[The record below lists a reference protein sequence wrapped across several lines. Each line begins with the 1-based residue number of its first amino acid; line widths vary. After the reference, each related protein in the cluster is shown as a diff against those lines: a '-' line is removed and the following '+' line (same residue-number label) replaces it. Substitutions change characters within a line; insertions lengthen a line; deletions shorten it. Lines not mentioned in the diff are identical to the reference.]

1 MTAVCEFRR
10 GYHTPEIATNTLSFE
25 LAAERNRLLQ
35 EELPKAQRRTAA
47 AHITG
52 GCPMEG
58 VALERLKDAEA
69 KEAATIRRIGEID
82 GTLGVPW
89 QTL

>member
-1 MTAVCEFRR
+1 
-10 GYHTPEIATNTLSFE
+10 
-25 LAAERNRLLQ
+25 
-35 EELPKAQRRTAA
+35 
-47 AHITG
+47 
-52 GCPMEG
+52 MEG

-69 KEAATIRRIGEID
+69 KEAAIIRRIREID